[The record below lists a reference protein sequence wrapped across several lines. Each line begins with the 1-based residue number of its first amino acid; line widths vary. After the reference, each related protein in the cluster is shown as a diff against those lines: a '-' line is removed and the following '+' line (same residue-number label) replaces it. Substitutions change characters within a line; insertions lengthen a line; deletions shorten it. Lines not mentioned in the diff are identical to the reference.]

1 MRGLWSWRKG
11 MPRMAEWPWRLIT
24 PKMRCSWMGLWS
36 SWREICPMIAT
47 LSLVSLAS
55 VALIGAHFLNGMW
68 LSWRKEVET
77 KSPVA
82 PLSMRTLVVML
93 LSLVVREMGG
103 WRGWVGWVVLWI
115 ETGDGGEGEEAPE
128 VFGAMVPA
136 DTPSSTGPC
145 LLPAAPVWLE
155 RLGSW
160 RRCVQGGGTGN
171 IPLVWRVAPVPLG

>member
-1 MRGLWSWRKG
+1 
-11 MPRMAEWPWRLIT
+11 
-24 PKMRCSWMGLWS
+24 
-36 SWREICPMIAT
+36 MIAT
-47 LSLVSLAS
+47 SSLVSLAS

-82 PLSMRTLVVML
+82 PLSMRTSVVML
-93 LSLVVREMGG
+93 LRLVEREMGG
-103 WRGWVGWVVLWI
+103 WRGWAGWVVVWI
-115 ETGDGGEGEEAPE
+115 ETGVDGETPG

-160 RRCVQGGGTGN
+160 CCGVQGGGT
-171 IPLVWRVAPVPLG
+171 